1 MHTDVLET
9 QLVAYLSL
17 REALGFQMR
26 AEKII
31 LPEFVAYV
39 KAQEHTGPIRAQL
52 ALEWACQVSAH
63 RGPGGAARRLSM
75 ARGFLSYLKASVPDT
90 EVPDSGLLPT
100 PRRPKPYLFTPPQL
114 TALFEA
120 AQASRPRGSLRPHT
134 LLTLLGLL
142 ASTGLRVG
150 EAIRLQVDDVK
161 LDLHPPQLHILETKF
176 HKSRIVPLHP
186 STAERLRHYGEQRAR
201 LYYDGLSDAFFV
213 SEQGHHLKYLALHN
227 WFARLCQRSAIE
239 PTDGGRTPCL
249 MSFRHTFAVT
259 CMQRWYQQG
268 LDVQA
273 LLPRLSVYLGHVDP
287 QESYWY
293 LTAVPELLS
302 AAAQRFQAYVHVGGD
317 SYA

>member
-1 MHTDVLET
+1 MHTDGLET
-9 QLVAYLSL
+9 HLVAYLSL

-39 KAQEHTGPIRAQL
+39 QAQERTGPIRAQL

-90 EVPDSGLLPT
+90 EVPDAGLLPT
-100 PRRPKPYLFTPPQL
+100 PRRPKPSLFTPAQL

-134 LLTLLGLL
+134 LSTLLGLL

-161 LDLHPPQLHILETKF
+161 LALHPPQIHILETKF

-186 STAERLRHYGEQRAR
+186 STAERLRHYSEQRAR
-201 LYYDGLSDAFFV
+201 LHYDGLSDAFFV

-227 WFARLCQRSAIE
+227 WFARLCQRLAIE
-239 PTDGGRTPCL
+239 PTHSGRNPCL
-249 MSFRHTFAVT
+249 MSLRHTFAVT
-259 CMQRWYQQG
+259 CMRRWYQQG
-268 LDVQA
+268 LDVPA
-273 LLPRLSVYLGHVDP
+273 WLPHLSVYLGHVHP

-302 AAAQRFQAYVHVGGD
+302 AAAQRFQTYVQAGGN
-317 SYA
+317 AHA